1 MEFIRHK
8 NFARALISYAFAI
21 TSMMNFQFLEH
32 LLATTA
38 LNVQEQPFAVVL
50 HKTSEK
56 FHKIHSN
63 TPVADP
69 LF

>member
-8 NFARALISYAFAI
+8 NFSRALISYTFAV

-38 LNVQEQPFAVVL
+38 LNVQERPFAVVL

-56 FHKIHSN
+56 VYKIHSN
-63 TPVADP
+63 TPVVDP